1 MIGAKPSDQ
10 RRLKHAGRFSAANP
24 AAAHRGSAKPSQ
36 APIGKFETLCK
47 AVSYIM
53 VDGDRKIQE
62 SPWLCLLCLLCL
74 RMRLRAHKGDGTLK
88 RGLLC

>member
-36 APIGKFETLCK
+36 APIGKFETLRK

-53 VDGDRKIQE
+53 VDGNRKIQE
-62 SPWLCLLCLLCL
+62 SPWLCLLCL